1 MVTNAEEA
9 WEKFIEM
16 DKSNICDSSNERPIV
31 IKETII
37 NNKVYRADPPL
48 HFDVSYNKK
57 ASLYDLRGDFGIILC
72 DSSRMDL
79 EETLKEHLKF
89 LWKEYAEESSNR
101 LTSEA
106 NNLRDEL
113 LKRLREI

>member
-1 MVTNAEEA
+1 
-9 WEKFIEM
+9 M
-16 DKSNICDSSNERPIV
+16 DKSNTCDSGNERPIV

-106 NNLRDEL
+106 DDLKNEM

>member
-1 MVTNAEEA
+1 
-9 WEKFIEM
+9 M
-16 DKSNICDSSNERPIV
+16 DKSNTCDSRNERPIV

-72 DSSRMDL
+72 DSSHMDL

-113 LKRLREI
+113 LKRLKEI